1 MSSIRV
7 TPIPSGG
14 PRLQLAARIAAGV
27 FGGYAFSWGFIAL
40 ATAALFKAGMGFH
53 DAEFLSS
60 ALGLLVLL
68 SLFLWAVATRRSL
81 VRVWLT
87 LAVGGAAMAAA
98 GSLLQAGITGGAA

>member
-27 FGGYAFSWGFIAL
+27 FGGYAFSWGFIA
-40 ATAALFKAGMGFH
+40 AGAALLFKAGMDFH

-60 ALGLLVLL
+60 ALGLIAFLLV
-68 SLFLWAVATRRSL
+68 FLWTFAAR
-81 VRVWLT
+81 RVWLAWVL
-87 LAVGGAAMAAA
+87 LAGGGALLAAVA
-98 GSLLQAGITGGAA
+98 SLVQASIV